1 MANVSSERYRLT
13 WMTRSQFVWE
23 KRRHPPRTLKMV
35 ANDGERPWKEP
46 IKQDKY
52 ECSNFY
58 KFAYVAYFDCENLM
72 IIVRNNLDI
81 YTKFK
86 KMKINQN

>member
-35 ANDGERPWKEP
+35 ANDGERPSPLDDRALAVIWMTLNLAFP
-46 IKQDKY
+46 GPNGRSSMTY
-52 ECSNFY
+52 C
-58 KFAYVAYFDCENLM
+58 KFN
-72 IIVRNNLDI
+72 IRPN
-81 YTKFK
+81 
-86 KMKINQN
+86 